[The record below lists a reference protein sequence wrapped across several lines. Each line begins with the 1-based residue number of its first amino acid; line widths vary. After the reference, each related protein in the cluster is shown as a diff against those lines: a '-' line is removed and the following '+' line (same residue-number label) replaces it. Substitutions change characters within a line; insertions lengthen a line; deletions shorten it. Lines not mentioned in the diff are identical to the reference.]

1 DFHVTGV
8 QTCALPISFLA
19 GSGVAFSTRVL
30 RAARVR
36 RDEAGFVSS
45 TSFRGASGGG
55 AAEPRD
61 EPVFFAEEATEATLE
76 AELRAPLR
84 GADDGGLRGVRAVMG
99 PLSIDPP
106 ASVHDRGTRSGSP
119 PTRPRR
125 HTAGFDALS
134 LMPYGR
140 G

>member
-1 DFHVTGV
+1 ITGSSKSSKPKVWLSILAAVVFPAPMLPAMATKSLAFGNLARRLRLVT
-8 QTCALPISFLA
+8 FLA

-84 GADDGGLRGVRAVMG
+84 GADDGGLRGVRAVM
-99 PLSIDPP
+99 
-106 ASVHDRGTRSGSP
+106 
-119 PTRPRR
+119 
-125 HTAGFDALS
+125 
-134 LMPYGR
+134 
-140 G
+140 